1 MFKASLKARKSCH
14 AHASS
19 SRTDPSAPIR
29 YSVLTKEEMIKRM
42 KKLHDELRRLKKQRD
57 RLTKKV
63 EMLVERNTI
72 TLNKKD
78 HEDMLKI
85 ISDEGHMAT
94 ANMNMFQKI
103 FWEQQV
109 AAAKKADHR
118 GMRWHPL
125 MIRWCILLR
134 HQSPG
139 AYETLRDCLR
149 LPSQRNLR
157 DYTHHVKAKPGFC
170 DEVDS
175 QLYAAAELDKCE
187 ERDKHVLLLIDEM
200 YVKEDLVFDKT
211 TGDGYQ

>member
-1 MFKASLKARKSCH
+1 MS
-14 AHASS
+14 
-19 SRTDPSAPIR
+19 I
-29 YSVLTKEEMIKRM
+29 E
-42 KKLHDELRRLKKQRD
+42 KKQRGL
-57 RLTKKV
+57 LTKKV

-94 ANMNMFQKI
+94 ANMNMFQKL
-103 FWEQQV
+103 FWEHKV

-125 MIRWCILLR
+125 MIRWCIFLH

-157 DYTHHVKAKPGFC
+157 DYTHHVKVKPGHC

-175 QLYAAAELDKCE
+175 M
-187 ERDKHVLLLIDEM
+187 LLLSWTN
-200 YVKEDLVFDKT
+200 VKKETSMF
-211 TGDGYQ
+211 YF